1 MKFNLR
7 IFLLGLVSFGV
18 LFWLSV
24 SSVAPKIEASLTKQA
39 EAYSL
44 EFGEISED
52 LQFEFNGRDCSISGT
67 IYKESDREKIVNS
80 IESIKGI
87 RDVSDELKI
96 LKLAL
101 PQLRIEKSGDP
112 NNLIWK
118 IKGVISDKPNAK
130 KLQDTIAKTLGNN
143 NQRSLSIELKKDSRT
158 ANTLSAE
165 KINTMLSK
173 TLEILPE
180 VSVVELSDNNFGLT
194 AQTYSKERR
203 DKIIEFARSHMGDK
217 INEIIDRIEILE
229 PTEDPT
235 LSFASEDEGLL
246 VSGLLADATLKNKI
260 LELIKQTNQ
269 QLKLRDE
276 IKVGDNVKSAEWSS
290 SIIRI
295 VPALIAEVQNLEL
308 KVSSDV
314 VEFSGTV
321 IGEDKKNSIQT
332 LAAQSFEGKKSSF
345 KLVNELVVF
354 VPPEKANL
362 TMSLDKNGEL
372 KLAGLLPQ
380 KDLYETFMK
389 DNDLIDPDNDE
400 VNDEILV
407 KQNVENAPWVNA
419 MSKLVKPFLGS
430 VQWGALSVHGD
441 EVALEAEV
449 SDPESGDVLQAL
461 VKNAFPLETYKRVIQ
476 ITVAEPAGPTDEDIM
491 ALEQAATDT
500 VIYFL
505 SESHSLGSKDK
516 EKLDEL
522 AELFLKVPGSSL
534 ALLGHTDPYG
544 NADYNRKLSKKRC
557 DSVKRYL
564 VERGINSLLL
574 EVEEKGE
581 TEKVVKGRTYK
592 SGRRV
597 EFELR

>member
-1 MKFNLR
+1 
-7 IFLLGLVSFGV
+7 
-18 LFWLSV
+18 
-24 SSVAPKIEASLTKQA
+24 
-39 EAYSL
+39 
-44 EFGEISED
+44 
-52 LQFEFNGRDCSISGT
+52 
-67 IYKESDREKIVNS
+67 
-80 IESIKGI
+80 
-87 RDVSDELKI
+87 
-96 LKLAL
+96 
-101 PQLRIEKSGDP
+101 
-112 NNLIWK
+112 
-118 IKGVISDKPNAK
+118 
-130 KLQDTIAKTLGNN
+130 
-143 NQRSLSIELKKDSRT
+143 
-158 ANTLSAE
+158 
-165 KINTMLSK
+165 
-173 TLEILPE
+173 
-180 VSVVELSDNNFGLT
+180 
-194 AQTYSKERR
+194 
-203 DKIIEFARSHMGDK
+203 
-217 INEIIDRIEILE
+217 
-229 PTEDPT
+229 
-235 LSFASEDEGLL
+235 
-246 VSGLLADATLKNKI
+246 
-260 LELIKQTNQ
+260 
-269 QLKLRDE
+269 
-276 IKVGDNVKSAEWSS
+276 
-290 SIIRI
+290 
-295 VPALIAEVQNLEL
+295 
-308 KVSSDV
+308 
-314 VEFSGTV
+314 
-321 IGEDKKNSIQT
+321 
-332 LAAQSFEGKKSSF
+332 
-345 KLVNELVVF
+345 
-354 VPPEKANL
+354 
-362 TMSLDKNGEL
+362 
-372 KLAGLLPQ
+372 
-380 KDLYETFMK
+380 MK

-461 VKNAFPLETYKRVIQ
+461 VENAFPLETYKRVIQ

-516 EKLDEL
+516 EKLDKL